1 MAPIA
6 EGRGQSKTFRLEWGK
21 RRNAAGGIHLGDGTE
36 RRSTDRI
43 IHRGGRRANGTRR
56 PEEEIER
63 ERVKREEGKKIGV
76 ENDSQKE
83 RRGAGNPLLR
93 SLGRKTRRD
102 RRVPLLVPMRTRV
115 ESLQGVHLA
124 ICDNVRREASQR
136 VGENLPT
143 VSLCMCILRTSVS
156 IQRGK
161 GFQEQWG

>member
-56 PEEEIER
+56 PEEEI
-63 ERVKREEGKKIGV
+63 
-76 ENDSQKE
+76 
-83 RRGAGNPLLR
+83 
-93 SLGRKTRRD
+93 KTRRD

-115 ESLQGVHLA
+115 ESLQGIHLA

>member
-1 MAPIA
+1 M
-6 EGRGQSKTFRLEWGK
+6 GRDDQK
-21 RRNAAGGIHLGDGTE
+21 RKLRAQRPHDGGSVAGF
-36 RRSTDRI
+36 
-43 IHRGGRRANGTRR
+43 
-56 PEEEIER
+56 ER
-63 ERVKREEGKKIGV
+63 ERDKREEGKKIGV
-76 ENDSQKE
+76 ENDSQRE
-83 RRGAGNPLLR
+83 
-93 SLGRKTRRD
+93 